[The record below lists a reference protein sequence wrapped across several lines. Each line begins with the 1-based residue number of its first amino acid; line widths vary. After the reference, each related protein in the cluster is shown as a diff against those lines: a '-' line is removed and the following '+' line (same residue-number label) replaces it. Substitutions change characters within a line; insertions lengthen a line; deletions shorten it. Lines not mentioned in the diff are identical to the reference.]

1 MHFHTFTSRMIKH
14 QDMTTAYVACRL
26 FVMLAAACHVSAVH
40 ASLGGDSASVE
51 ADRAHMNVK
60 HAARLTPSSTGSYTV
75 HETTLPTGTLVRQY
89 VSKAGVVFAVTWSGP
104 FMPNLRQLMG
114 PQFDTMTARQ
124 AKRVH
129 AGHRLVS
136 QHESDL
142 VIESGGHPRSFAGRA
157 YLPSALPAGVAE
169 KDIQ

>member
-1 MHFHTFTSRMIKH
+1 MHYPRHTSIKIERPKVTIVNAVH
-14 QDMTTAYVACRL
+14 PLFLALVTVCYVS
-26 FVMLAAACHVSAVH
+26 SAH

-51 ADRAHMNVK
+51 ADRLHMNVK
-60 HAARLTPSSTGSYTV
+60 HAARLTQPSTGSYTV
-75 HETTLPTGTLVRQY
+75 HETTLPSGTLVRQY

-114 PQFDTMTARQ
+114 PHFDTMVARQ
-124 AKRVH
+124 AKRDH
-129 AGHRLVS
+129 AIHRS
-136 QHESDL
+136 IRQHESDL

-157 YLPSALPAGVAE
+157 YLPSALPVGVAE

>member
-1 MHFHTFTSRMIKH
+1 MHFHFYTSTMRK
-14 QDMTTAYVACRL
+14 QPNVTTSNVARL
-26 FVMLAAACHVSAVH
+26 LVMLVAITHVAAAH

-51 ADRAHMNVK
+51 TDRAHMKVK

-89 VSKAGVVFAVTWSGP
+89 VSSAGVVFAVSWSGP
-104 FMPNLRQLMG
+104 FMPDLRQLLG
-114 PQFDTMTARQ
+114 PHFDTMVARQ
-124 AKRVH
+124 AKQNHVS
-129 AGHRLVS
+129 HRTLR

-142 VIESGGHPRSFAGRA
+142 VVESGGHPRSFVGRA
-157 YLPSALPAGVAE
+157 YLPNAIPAGVGE